1 MDNQENQPIDPLGS
15 IEPLKTFEPTPMVP
29 PTPAQPVQN
38 AAPGVLVDRDGNVNL
53 TQLQSEERQKYEVL
67 ANSIDETNPGSIVN
81 FGAELQKTLSN
92 QSDSFLGNVR
102 RSNSGEVGGLI
113 NDLLVELN
121 YVDVDELNGNKV
133 KSFLSKLPFMKK
145 VMTQVENLFAKYDK
159 IINNIEQISYKV
171 NAGIITSTKDNAV
184 LQTIFESNVNSIKQI
199 EELVIAGNIRME
211 RAAGELAVME
221 ANPQN
226 YQDYQ
231 IADKRDFIA
240 RLDRRMADLKVVR
253 VIMMQSL
260 PQIRL
265 VQNNNVSIAEKAQ
278 TILTTTLPV
287 WKNQLSLAVAMYRQ
301 QQNIEIQQK
310 VSSTTEEILRKN
322 AERLGQN
329 SVNVARANE
338 QTIVSVETLRE
349 TTSML
354 INTLNEVKQIQKQG
368 ADNRRKLDQDLQTLE
383 HELKANV
390 RLIYRIQRWEM
401 MQQPYCHKA
410 KEG

>member
-38 AAPGVLVDRDGNVNL
+38 AAPAVLVDREGNVNL
-53 TQLQSEERQKYEVL
+53 TQLQSEEREKYEVL
-67 ANSIDETNPGSIVN
+67 ANSIDEANPGSIVN
-81 FGAELQKTLSN
+81 FGAELQKTLTN

-121 YVDVDELNGNKV
+121 YVDVEELNGNKV

-199 EELVIAGNIRME
+199 EGLVIAGNIRME
-211 RAAGELAVME
+211 RAAAELAQME
-221 ANPQN
+221 TNPQN
-226 YQDYQ
+226 FQDYQ

-329 SVNVARANE
+329 SINVARANE
-338 QTIVSVETLRE
+338 QTIVSVETLKE

-390 RLIYRIQRWEM
+390 R
-401 MQQPYCHKA
+401 
-410 KEG
+410 G

>member
-1 MDNQENQPIDPLGS
+1 MDNQGNQPTDPYGS
-15 IEPLKTFEPTPMVP
+15 IEPLKTFEPAPMTP
-29 PTPAQPVQN
+29 PAQPAQN
-38 AAPGVLVDRDGNVNL
+38 TAPPVLVDREGNVNL
-53 TQLQSEERQKYEVL
+53 TQMQSEDRQKYEVL

-81 FGAELQKTLSN
+81 YGAELQKTLSN

-102 RSNSGEVGGLI
+102 RSNSGEVGVLI

-121 YVDVDELNGNKV
+121 YVDVDELNSNKV

-145 VMTQVENLFAKYDK
+145 VITQVENLFTKYDK

-199 EELVIAGNIRME
+199 EDLVIAGSLRME
-211 RAAGELAVME
+211 RAAAELAQME
-221 ANPQN
+221 AAPQN

-368 ADNRRKLDQDLQTLE
+368 AESRRKLDQDLQTLE

-390 RLIYRIQRWEM
+390 R
-401 MQQPYCHKA
+401 
-410 KEG
+410 G

>member
-15 IEPLKTFEPTPMVP
+15 IEPLRTFEPTPMVP

-38 AAPGVLVDRDGNVNL
+38 ATPAVLVDREGNVNL
-53 TQLQSEERQKYEVL
+53 TQLPSEDRQKYEAL
-67 ANSIDETNPGSIVN
+67 ANSIDEANPGSIVN

-92 QSDSFLGNVR
+92 QSDNFLGNVR

-121 YVDVDELNGNKV
+121 YVDVEELNGNKV

-199 EELVIAGNIRME
+199 EDLVIAGNIRME
-211 RAAGELAVME
+211 RAAVELAQME

-226 YQDYQ
+226 FQDYQ

-329 SVNVARANE
+329 SINVARANE
-338 QTIVSVETLRE
+338 QTIVSIDTLRE

-390 RLIYRIQRWEM
+390 R
-401 MQQPYCHKA
+401 
-410 KEG
+410 G

>member
-15 IEPLKTFEPTPMVP
+15 IEPLKTFEPAPMAP
-29 PTPAQPVQN
+29 PTPVQP
-38 AAPGVLVDRDGNVNL
+38 ATPSMSPAPLVDRDGNVNL
-53 TQLQSEERQKYEVL
+53 TQLQIEERKKYEVL
-67 ANSIDETNPGSIVN
+67 ADSIDESNPGSIVN
-81 FGAELQKTLSN
+81 FGADLQRTLSN

-102 RSNSGEVGGLI
+102 RSNSGEVGELI
-113 NDLLVELN
+113 NNLLVELN
-121 YVDVDELNGNKV
+121 YVDVDELNQNKF
-133 KSFLSKLPFMKK
+133 KSFLSKLPFMKSI
-145 VMTQVENLFAKYDK
+145 VTQIENLFTKYDK
-159 IINNIEQISYKV
+159 IVNNIDQIAYKV

-184 LQTIFESNVNSIKQI
+184 LQTIFESNVNAIKQI
-199 EELVIAGNIRME
+199 EELVIVGNLRME
-211 RAAGELAVME
+211 KAGAELAQME
-221 ANPQN
+221 AAPQT

-240 RLDRRMADLKVVR
+240 RLDRRLADLKVVR
-253 VIMMQSL
+253 LIMMQSL

-278 TILTTTLPV
+278 TILTTTLPL

-310 VSSTTEEILRKN
+310 VSATTEEILRKN

-338 QTIVSVETLRE
+338 QTIVSVDVLRE
-349 TTSML
+349 TTAKL
-354 INTLNEVKQIQKQG
+354 IGTLNEVKQIQKQG
-368 ADNRRKLDQDLQTLE
+368 AEGRRKLDQDLQTLE

-390 RLIYRIQRWEM
+390 R
-401 MQQPYCHKA
+401 
-410 KEG
+410 G

>member
-38 AAPGVLVDRDGNVNL
+38 AAPAVLVDREGNVNL

-67 ANSIDETNPGSIVN
+67 ANSIDEANPGSIVN
-81 FGAELQKTLSN
+81 FGAELQKTLTN

-133 KSFLSKLPFMKK
+133 KNFLSKLPFMKK

-199 EELVIAGNIRME
+199 EDLVIAGNIRME
-211 RAAGELAVME
+211 RAAVELAQME
-221 ANPQN
+221 ASPQD

-329 SVNVARANE
+329 SINVARANE
-338 QTIVSVETLRE
+338 QTIVSVETLKE

-390 RLIYRIQRWEM
+390 R
-401 MQQPYCHKA
+401 
-410 KEG
+410 G

>member
-15 IEPLKTFEPTPMVP
+15 IEPLRTFEPTPMVP
-29 PTPAQPVQN
+29 PTPAQSAQN
-38 AAPGVLVDRDGNVNL
+38 AAPAVLVDREGNVNL
-53 TQLQSEERQKYEVL
+53 TQLQTEERQKYEVL
-67 ANSIDETNPGSIVN
+67 ANSIDEANPGSIVN
-81 FGAELQKTLSN
+81 FGAELQKTLTN

-121 YVDVDELNGNKV
+121 YVDVEELNGNKV

-199 EELVIAGNIRME
+199 EDLVIAGNIRME
-211 RAAGELAVME
+211 RAAVELAQME

-226 YQDYQ
+226 FQDYQ

-310 VSSTTEEILRKN
+310 VSHTTEEILRKN

-329 SVNVARANE
+329 SINVARANE

-368 ADNRRKLDQDLQTLE
+368 ADNRRKLDQDFQTLE

-390 RLIYRIQRWEM
+390 R
-401 MQQPYCHKA
+401 
-410 KEG
+410 G

>member
-15 IEPLKTFEPTPMVP
+15 IEPLRTFEPTPMVP
-29 PTPAQPVQN
+29 PTPAQPIQN
-38 AAPGVLVDRDGNVNL
+38 AAPAVLVDREGNVNL
-53 TQLQSEERQKYEVL
+53 TQVSSEDRQKYELL
-67 ANSIDETNPGSIVN
+67 ANSIDEANPGSIVN
-81 FGAELQKTLSN
+81 FGAELQKTLTN

-121 YVDVDELNGNKV
+121 YVDVEELNTNKV

-145 VMTQVENLFAKYDK
+145 VITQVENLFTKYDK

-211 RAAGELAVME
+211 RAAVELAQME
-221 ANPQN
+221 TAPQN
-226 YQDYQ
+226 FQDYQ

-278 TILTTTLPV
+278 TILTTTLPL

-301 QQNIEIQQK
+301 QQSIEIQQK
-310 VSSTTEEILRKN
+310 VSATTEEILRKN

-390 RLIYRIQRWEM
+390 R
-401 MQQPYCHKA
+401 
-410 KEG
+410 G

>member
-29 PTPAQPVQN
+29 PTPSQPVQN
-38 AAPGVLVDRDGNVNL
+38 AAPGVLVDREGNVNL

-81 FGAELQKTLSN
+81 FGADLQKTLSN

-390 RLIYRIQRWEM
+390 R
-401 MQQPYCHKA
+401 
-410 KEG
+410 G

>member
-15 IEPLKTFEPTPMVP
+15 IEPLRTFEPTPMVP

-38 AAPGVLVDRDGNVNL
+38 AAPAVLVDREGNVNL

-67 ANSIDETNPGSIVN
+67 ANSIDEANPGSIVN
-81 FGAELQKTLSN
+81 FGAELQKTLTN

-121 YVDVDELNGNKV
+121 YVDVEELNGNKV
-133 KSFLSKLPFMKK
+133 KSFLSRLPFMKK

-199 EELVIAGNIRME
+199 EDLVIAGNIRME
-211 RAAGELAVME
+211 RAAVELAQME
-221 ANPQN
+221 TAPQN

-278 TILTTTLPV
+278 TILTTTLPL

-301 QQNIEIQQK
+301 QQSIEIQQK

-390 RLIYRIQRWEM
+390 R
-401 MQQPYCHKA
+401 
-410 KEG
+410 G

>member
-38 AAPGVLVDRDGNVNL
+38 AAPAVLVDREGNVNL

-67 ANSIDETNPGSIVN
+67 ANSIDEANPGSIVN
-81 FGAELQKTLSN
+81 FGAELQKTLTN

-199 EELVIAGNIRME
+199 EDLVIAGNIRME
-211 RAAGELAVME
+211 RAAVELAQME
-221 ANPQN
+221 AAPQN
-226 YQDYQ
+226 FQDYQ

-338 QTIVSVETLRE
+338 QTIVSVETLKE

-390 RLIYRIQRWEM
+390 R
-401 MQQPYCHKA
+401 
-410 KEG
+410 G

>member
-15 IEPLKTFEPTPMVP
+15 IEPLRTFEPTPIVP

-38 AAPGVLVDRDGNVNL
+38 ATPAVLVDREGNVNL
-53 TQLQSEERQKYEVL
+53 TQLPSEDRQKYEAL
-67 ANSIDETNPGSIVN
+67 ANSIDEANPGSIVN

-121 YVDVDELNGNKV
+121 YVDVEELNGNKV

-199 EELVIAGNIRME
+199 EDLVIAGNIRME
-211 RAAGELAVME
+211 RAAVELAQME

-226 YQDYQ
+226 FQDYQ

-329 SVNVARANE
+329 SINVARANE
-338 QTIVSVETLRE
+338 QTIVSIDTLRE

-390 RLIYRIQRWEM
+390 R
-401 MQQPYCHKA
+401 
-410 KEG
+410 G

>member
-15 IEPLKTFEPTPMVP
+15 IEPLRTFEPTPMVP

-38 AAPGVLVDRDGNVNL
+38 ATPAVLVDREGNVNL
-53 TQLQSEERQKYEVL
+53 TQLPSEDRQKYEAL
-67 ANSIDETNPGSIVN
+67 ANSIDEANPGSIVN

-121 YVDVDELNGNKV
+121 YVDVEELNGNKV

-199 EELVIAGNIRME
+199 EDLVIAGNIRME
-211 RAAGELAVME
+211 RAAVELAQME

-226 YQDYQ
+226 FQDYQ

-329 SVNVARANE
+329 SINVARANE
-338 QTIVSVETLRE
+338 QTIVSIDTLRE

-390 RLIYRIQRWEM
+390 R
-401 MQQPYCHKA
+401 
-410 KEG
+410 G

>member
-15 IEPLKTFEPTPMVP
+15 IEPLRTFEPTPMVP
-29 PTPAQPVQN
+29 PTPAQPAQN
-38 AAPGVLVDRDGNVNL
+38 ATPAVLVDREGNVNL
-53 TQLQSEERQKYEVL
+53 TQLQTEERQKYEVL
-67 ANSIDETNPGSIVN
+67 ANSIDEANPGSIVN
-81 FGAELQKTLSN
+81 FGAELQKTLTN

-121 YVDVDELNGNKV
+121 YVDVEELNGNKV

-199 EELVIAGNIRME
+199 EDLVIAGNIRME
-211 RAAGELAVME
+211 RAAVELAQME

-226 YQDYQ
+226 FQDYQ

-310 VSSTTEEILRKN
+310 VSHTTEEILRKN

-329 SVNVARANE
+329 SINVARANE

-390 RLIYRIQRWEM
+390 R
-401 MQQPYCHKA
+401 
-410 KEG
+410 G

>member
-29 PTPAQPVQN
+29 PAPSQPVQN
-38 AAPGVLVDRDGNVNL
+38 AAPGVLVDREGNVNL

-81 FGAELQKTLSN
+81 FGADLQKTLSN

-102 RSNSGEVGGLI
+102 RSNSGEVGELI

-390 RLIYRIQRWEM
+390 R
-401 MQQPYCHKA
+401 
-410 KEG
+410 G

>member
-1 MDNQENQPIDPLGS
+1 MDNQENQNIDPLGS
-15 IEPLKTFEPTPMVP
+15 IEPLKTFEPTPMAP
-29 PTPAQPVQN
+29 PPN
-38 AAPGVLVDRDGNVNL
+38 MAAPGTPPAPLVDREGNVNL
-53 TQLQSEERQKYEVL
+53 TQLQSDERQKYESL

-81 FGAELQKTLSN
+81 FGADLQRTLSN

-102 RSNSGEVGGLI
+102 RSNSGEVGELI
-113 NDLLVELN
+113 NNLLVELN
-121 YVDVDELNGNKV
+121 YVDVEELNQNKF
-133 KSFLSKLPFMKK
+133 KSFLSKLPFMKS
-145 VMTQVENLFAKYDK
+145 VMTQIENLFAKYDK
-159 IINNIEQISYKV
+159 IINNIDQISYKV

-184 LQTIFESNVNSIKQI
+184 LQTIFESNITAIKQI
-199 EELVIAGNIRME
+199 EELVIAGNLRME
-211 RAAGELAVME
+211 KAGTELAAME
-221 ANPQN
+221 AAPQN
-226 YQDYQ
+226 YQDYE

-240 RLDRRMADLKVVR
+240 RLDRRLADLKVVR
-253 VIMMQSL
+253 LIMMQSL

-278 TILTTTLPV
+278 TILTTTLPL

-329 SVNVARANE
+329 SINVARANE
-338 QTIVSVETLRE
+338 QTVVSIETLRE
-349 TTSML
+349 TTSKL

-368 ADNRRKLDQDLQTLE
+368 AEGRRKLDQDLMTLE

-390 RLIYRIQRWEM
+390 R
-401 MQQPYCHKA
+401 
-410 KEG
+410 G

>member
-38 AAPGVLVDRDGNVNL
+38 AAPAVLVDREGNVNL

-67 ANSIDETNPGSIVN
+67 ANSIDEANPGSIVN
-81 FGAELQKTLSN
+81 FGAELQKTLTN

-145 VMTQVENLFAKYDK
+145 VITQVENLFAKYDK

-199 EELVIAGNIRME
+199 EDLVIAGNIRME
-211 RAAGELAVME
+211 RAAVELAQME
-221 ANPQN
+221 TAPQN
-226 YQDYQ
+226 FQDYQ

-329 SVNVARANE
+329 SINVARANE
-338 QTIVSVETLRE
+338 QTIVSVETLKE

-390 RLIYRIQRWEM
+390 R
-401 MQQPYCHKA
+401 
-410 KEG
+410 G

>member
-29 PTPAQPVQN
+29 PTPAQPAQN
-38 AAPGVLVDRDGNVNL
+38 AAPAVLVDREGNVNL

-67 ANSIDETNPGSIVN
+67 ANSIDEANPGSIVN
-81 FGAELQKTLSN
+81 FGAELQKTLTN

-121 YVDVDELNGNKV
+121 YVDVEELNGNKV

-145 VMTQVENLFAKYDK
+145 VITQVENLFTKYDK

-199 EELVIAGNIRME
+199 EGLVIAGNIRME
-211 RAAGELAVME
+211 RAAVELAQME
-221 ANPQN
+221 ASPESF
-226 YQDYQ
+226 QDYQ

-329 SVNVARANE
+329 SINVARANE
-338 QTIVSVETLRE
+338 QTIVSVETLKE

-390 RLIYRIQRWEM
+390 R
-401 MQQPYCHKA
+401 
-410 KEG
+410 G

>member
-29 PTPAQPVQN
+29 PAQPVQN
-38 AAPGVLVDRDGNVNL
+38 AAPAVLVDREGNVNL
-53 TQLQSEERQKYEVL
+53 TQMQTEERQKYEVL
-67 ANSIDETNPGSIVN
+67 ANSIDEANPGSIVN
-81 FGAELQKTLSN
+81 FGAELQKTLTN

-121 YVDVDELNGNKV
+121 YVDVEELHGNKV

-199 EELVIAGNIRME
+199 EDLVIAGNIRME
-211 RAAGELAVME
+211 RAAVELAQME
-221 ANPQN
+221 ATPQN
-226 YQDYQ
+226 FQDYQ

-310 VSSTTEEILRKN
+310 VSATTEEILRKN

-390 RLIYRIQRWEM
+390 R
-401 MQQPYCHKA
+401 
-410 KEG
+410 G